1 MHISQSTFSE
11 LPVHLAVKWV
21 VLVLLLILLIGFT
34 MPTVGAVPDTGNVL
48 ILSDPKARHDVN
60 SAPQASGLY
69 ACPQGLSPDAVVK
82 PQRMAMLDRIDP
94 HSLQTT
100 TLPDFQKNHRYCMFI
115 AFRNETDQ
123 YQWKLHFSNFFLQ
136 KVKLILWDGTSLQA
150 YQSDWAS
157 GVDTESINVLGRAFS
172 LKLEQNKDYFMVV
185 ELTARGLVAAPY
197 VALMTKHQ
205 YQTWSAAMS
214 NLYSVSTGVVMGLVL
229 MALLCS
235 VILKDITF
243 FWFGISSL
251 FLFSIFA
258 MRSHLGLFVLHG
270 DEYLPPWIWLWA
282 TLALLSF
289 MLFARSFLLPE
300 PEDRPIKKIFNLS
313 IVIFLFSLLL
323 SHFLPRQWSVAMYL
337 LDSIIMMVLIFSAGI
352 VRVIEKG
359 RYYLIF
365 MLGWVPVLFSLVEL
379 VGTVT
384 IEPEPG
390 VSTLSYKILREPF
403 YQIIHM
409 LIHFVAM
416 LIRIDTLKKEKHQ
429 AEMKNEAKSRFL
441 ASVSHDLRQPLHSM
455 GMFLAHLN
463 DYVSS
468 SAGQNVLTKVYGLHT
483 AMNDSFK
490 KLMDLSRL
498 EAGAVKLNNEQVDLR
513 LLIARMQLEFEPY
526 ACAKGLKIR
535 FRSNI
540 KKLDADPEL
549 LERILR
555 NLLSNA
561 IKYTEEGGVLV
572 GFRRR
577 RDHLLI
583 QVWDTGCGISA
594 DDQCMIFDIYE
605 RSEKV
610 SASHK
615 GMGIGLAIVRHLV
628 DLLGGEIL
636 VRSTESN
643 TRAKTG
649 TLFQVKLPY
658 TDVSHQETESKAKTG
673 LRIIVDL
680 PDAPMLSKVS
690 GSLKSWGYLTTDE
703 SSEGGSVPITL
714 IIMACADQLTAESM
728 TECVSHL
735 EEQYGNVVI
744 GLFCDNVDRELAGK
758 LTALNVHILSAHY
771 RPAQLRSLLRYL
783 ESFLLKKQP

>member
-21 VLVLLLILLIGFT
+21 VLAVLFSFT
-34 MPTVGAVPDTGNVL
+34 MPAVGAVPDTGKVL
-48 ILSDPKARHDVN
+48 ILSDLKARHDVN

-82 PQRMAMLDRIDP
+82 LQRMAMLERIDP

-123 YQWKLHFSNFFLQ
+123 YQWKLHFSNFFLH
-136 KVKLILWDGTSLQA
+136 KVKIILWDGTSLQA
-150 YQSDWAS
+150 YQSDWMS
-157 GVDTESINVLGRAFS
+157 GVGTESINVLGRAFS
-172 LKLEQNKDYFMVV
+172 LKLEHNKDYFMAV
-185 ELTARGLVAAPY
+185 ELTSRGLVAAPY

-205 YQTWSAAMS
+205 YQAWSAAMS
-214 NLYSVSTGVVMGLVL
+214 DLYSLSTGVVLGLVL

-251 FLFSIFA
+251 FLFSFFA
-258 MRSHLGLFVLHG
+258 IRSHLGLFVIHG
-270 DEYLPPWIWLWA
+270 DEDLPPWIWLWA
-282 TLALLSF
+282 TMALLSF

-300 PEDRPIKKIFNLS
+300 PDDRPLKRIFNAA
-313 IVIFLFSLLL
+313 IVIFLLSLLL
-323 SHFLPRQWSVAMYL
+323 SQFLSRQWNVAVYL
-337 LDSIIMMVLIFSAGI
+337 LNGIIMITLIFSAGI

-384 IEPEPG
+384 IEPKPG
-390 VSTLSYKILREPF
+390 DSTLSYKILREPV
-403 YQIIHM
+403 YQIVHM

-416 LIRIDTLKKEKHQ
+416 VIRIDTLKKEKHQ

-468 SAGQNVLTKVYGLHT
+468 PAGQNVLTKVYGLHT

-540 KKLDADPEL
+540 KKLATDPEL

-555 NLLSNA
+555 NLLTNA
-561 IKYTEEGGVLV
+561 IKYTETGGVLV

-577 RDHLLI
+577 KRHLLI

-594 DDQCMIFDIYE
+594 DDQRVIFDIYE

-636 VRSTESN
+636 VRSAESN

-658 TDVSHQETESKAKTG
+658 TETSSQETESKAKTG

-680 PDAPMLSKVS
+680 PDTPMLSKVS

-703 SSEGGSVPITL
+703 SSEGGNVPITL
-714 IIMACADQLTAESM
+714 IIMACAGQLTAESM
-728 TECVSHL
+728 AESVSHL

-744 GLFCDNVDRELAGK
+744 ALFCDHVDRELAGK

-783 ESFLLKKQP
+783 ESFLLKKQT